1 MKALQL
7 VTGFVT
13 APSTT
18 FTALTMGSGDT
29 LSVKALDGGKAYML
43 SFWSDQQTAGNV
55 RIRSAQM
62 HDNVQ
67 GIRAFSVASEVAP
80 LNPTGGNIPL
90 TQFDTLVI
98 DMTGSG
104 TSGDIETFS
113 SLWYYEN
120 AMGFNARLVT
130 WEQIKSQIID
140 YMYVENTLALGTGG
154 GYSGEETIIVEF
166 DQWKTTYDYA
176 LIGYQVS
183 AECACVG
190 WRGPDTSN
198 LRVGGPGND
207 TRKELTGEW
216 FKLISQA
223 TGHPTIP
230 VIYGQNKG
238 SILIDGAQ
246 DENGTDVTVTSI
258 FARLPAQRNI

>member
-1 MKALQL
+1 MGKAMQL
-7 VTGFVT
+7 ISGYVT

-29 LSVKALDGGKAYML
+29 LTVRAMDGGKAYML

-67 GIRAFSVASEVAP
+67 GIRSYSVASEVAP
-80 LNPTGGNIPL
+80 LNPLGANIEL
-90 TQFDTLVI
+90 TEFDTLIV

-104 TSGDIETFS
+104 TGGDIESFG

-120 AMGFNARLVT
+120 AKGFDARLYT
-130 WEQIKSQIID
+130 WDQIKNSIID

-154 GYSGEETIIVEF
+154 GYSGEETIIAEF
-166 DQWKTTYDYA
+166 DQFKTTFDYA
-176 LIGYQVS
+176 LLGYTVS
-183 AECACVG
+183 VECTSVG

-198 LRVGGPGND
+198 LRVGGPGNEL
-207 TRKELTGEW
+207 RKELTAEW
-216 FKLISQA
+216 FKLLSIKSGLA
-223 TGHPTIP
+223 TIP
-230 VIYGQNKG
+230 VFYGQNKG
-238 SILIDGAQ
+238 SILVDGVQ
-246 DENGTDVTVTSI
+246 DENGTDCLVTSI
-258 FARLPAQRNI
+258 FARMRPMR

>member
-1 MKALQL
+1 MQL

-29 LSVKALDGGKAYML
+29 LSVRAMDGGHAYML

-67 GIRAFSVASEVAP
+67 GIRQFSVASEVAP
-80 LNPTGGNIPL
+80 LHPLGGNIPL
-90 TQFDTLVI
+90 TEFDTLVV

-104 TSGDIETFS
+104 TGGDIETFS
-113 SLWYYEN
+113 SLWYYDN
-120 AMGFNARLVT
+120 AKGFNARLVT
-130 WEQIKSQIID
+130 WEQIENQIID
-140 YMYVENTLALGTGG
+140 YMVVENTLALGTAG

-166 DQWKTTYDYA
+166 DQWKTQYDYA
-176 LIGYQVS
+176 LVGYEIS

-198 LRVGGPGND
+198 LRVGGPGNEL
-207 TRKELTGEW
+207 RKELTAEW
-216 FKLISQA
+216 FKLLSMKTKKA
-223 TGHPTIP
+223 TIP
-230 VIYGQNKG
+230 VWYGQNKG

-246 DENGTDVTVTSI
+246 DENGTDTTVSSI
-258 FARLPAQRNI
+258 FARIPAQRGI

>member
-1 MKALQL
+1 MKAMQL

-18 FTALTMGSGDT
+18 FTALTMASGDT
-29 LSVKALDGGKAYML
+29 LSVRAMDGGKAYIL
-43 SFWSDQQTAGNV
+43 AFWSDQQTAGNV

-67 GIRAFSVASEVAP
+67 GIRAFSVASEVTP
-80 LNPTGGNIPL
+80 LNPCGANIPL
-90 TQFDTLVI
+90 TEFDTLVI
-98 DMTGSG
+98 DMTGSATG
-104 TSGDIETFS
+104 GDIETFS

-120 AMGFNARLVT
+120 AKGFSARLVT
-130 WEQIKSQIID
+130 WEQIKAQVID
-140 YMYVENTLALGTGG
+140 YMYVENTLATGTAG

-166 DQWKTTYDYA
+166 DQWKTQYDYA
-176 LIGYQVS
+176 LLGYQVS

-198 LRVGGPGND
+198 LRVGGPGNE
-207 TRKELTGEW
+207 TRKDMTGEW
-216 FKLISQA
+216 FKYLSQI
-223 TGHPTIP
+223 TGLATIP
-230 VIYGQNKG
+230 VWYGQNKG
-238 SILIDGAQ
+238 SILVDAAQ
-246 DENGTDVTVTSI
+246 DENGTDVLVTSI

>member
-1 MKALQL
+1 MGKAMQL
-7 VTGFVT
+7 VSGYVT
-13 APSTT
+13 APSST

-29 LSVKALDGGKAYML
+29 LTVRPIIGGKSSILA
-43 SFWSDQQTAGNV
+43 FWSDQQTAGNV

-80 LNPTGGNIPL
+80 LNPLGARIPL
-90 TQFDTLVI
+90 TELDTLVV

-104 TSGDIETFS
+104 TGGDIESFG

-120 AMGFNARLVT
+120 ALGFDARLVT
-130 WEQIKSQIID
+130 WQQIENQVID

-154 GYSGEETIIVEF
+154 GYSGEETIISEF
-166 DQWKTTYDYA
+166 DQFKTQFDYA

-183 AECACVG
+183 VECASVG

-198 LRVGGPGND
+198 LRVGGPGNEL
-207 TRKELTGEW
+207 RKELTGEW
-216 FKLISQA
+216 FKLLSLKYNLA
-223 TGHPTIP
+223 TIP
-230 VIYGQNKG
+230 VFYGQNKG
-238 SILIDGAQ
+238 GILLDGVQ
-246 DENGTDVTVTSI
+246 DENGADTLVTSI
-258 FARLPAQRNI
+258 FARIPAMRM

>member
-1 MKALQL
+1 MKAMQL

-18 FTALTMGSGDT
+18 FTALTMASGDT
-29 LSVKALDGGKAYML
+29 LSVRALDGGKAYIL
-43 SFWSDQQTAGNV
+43 AFWSDQQTAGNV

-67 GIRAFSVASEVAP
+67 GIRAFSIASEVNP
-80 LNPTGGNIPL
+80 LNPIGGNIML
-90 TQFDTLVI
+90 TEFDTLVI

-104 TSGDIETFS
+104 TAGDIETFS

-120 AMGFNARLVT
+120 AKGFNARLVT
-130 WEQIKSQIID
+130 WDQIKSQVID
-140 YMYVENTLALGTGG
+140 YMYVENTLALGTAG

-166 DQWKTTYDYA
+166 DQWKTQYDYA
-176 LIGYQVS
+176 LVGYDVS

-207 TRKELTGEW
+207 TAKEITRGW
-216 FKLISQA
+216 FKDLSQM
-223 TGHPTIP
+223 TGFATIP
-230 VIYGQNKG
+230 VWYGQNKG

-246 DENGTDVTVTSI
+246 DENGTDTTVTSI
-258 FARLPAQRNI
+258 FARLPAQRSI